1 MLIFSEKVGYLNTEF
16 YYKQKENEE
25 FPGRGRGNQWG
36 KIQLFVITIISDQQG
51 KTTWKT
57 MSYNSH

>member
-1 MLIFSEKVGYLNTEF
+1 MLIFSEKVEYLNTGF
-16 YYKQKENEE
+16 YYKQRENEE
-25 FPGRGRGNQWG
+25 FPGRGRGDQWG
-36 KIQLFVITIISDQQG
+36 RIQLFVITIVSDQEG